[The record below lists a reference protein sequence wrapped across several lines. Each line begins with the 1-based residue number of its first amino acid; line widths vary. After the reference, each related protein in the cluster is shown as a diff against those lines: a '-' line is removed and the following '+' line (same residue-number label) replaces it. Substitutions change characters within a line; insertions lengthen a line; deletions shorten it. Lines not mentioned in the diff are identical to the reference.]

1 MGASKGG
8 GGRFGACTGGI
19 MVILGHFRGARGAYL
34 AGGGAGEGQGGDAKF
49 TYLEILF

>member
-19 MVILGHFRGARGAYL
+19 LVILGHFRGAGGAYL
-34 AGGGAGEGQGGDAKF
+34 GGGRVRGRGVMQN
-49 TYLEILF
+49 LPS

>member
-19 MVILGHFRGARGAYL
+19 LVILGHFRGARGAYL
-34 AGGGAGEGQGGDAKF
+34 GGGLVRGRGVMQSLP
-49 TYLEILF
+49 T